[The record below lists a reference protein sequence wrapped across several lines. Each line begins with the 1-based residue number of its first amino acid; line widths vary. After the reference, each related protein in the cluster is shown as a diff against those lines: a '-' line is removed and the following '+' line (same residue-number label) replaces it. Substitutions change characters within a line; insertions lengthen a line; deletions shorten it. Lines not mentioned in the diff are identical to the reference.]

1 MPRTTTAGRLF
12 RLSISSVLGTFVG
25 GVLATAWIGVLNL
38 RAEDGPNF
46 PPALV
51 ALYVVI
57 PVTLALL
64 PFQAIVELLQGGRA
78 RRLPWWLVEVL
89 AVGGGLSA
97 AYLLFCF
104 LIDASARQ
112 EPWTIAV
119 VLGFS
124 LLQAFVTLSS
134 LRVMAPARRQP

>member
-12 RLSISSVLGTFVG
+12 RLSISSVLGTFAG
-25 GVLATAWIGVLNL
+25 GVLATAWIGVLNQ

-64 PFQAIVELLQGGRA
+64 PFQAIVELLQARA
-78 RRLPWWLVEVL
+78 RPLPWWRIEVL

-97 AYLLFCF
+97 AYLLFRF
-104 LIDASARQ
+104 LIDASEKK